1 MQNKKKVLMKNT
13 IMLYLLRFSTYFFS
27 FITVPYQTRIMG
39 NEIYGKI
46 GIATAL
52 MLYFQLFLDF
62 GFLLSGTEEVAKN
75 KDNTQQLSTIFT
87 SIVMAKIVFS
97 FVSAGVLFG
106 ICQLVP
112 QYQGEQTLYFLFLMQ
127 AIISTFLPDYLYRG
141 LEDMSMITYRTV
153 FVKAIFTVLIFVFLQ
168 EPSDYLLVPVISAI
182 GELCAVVWSW
192 IDLNKRYGI
201 GLVLVK
207 VEDLKRQLKK
217 SGHFFLSRIASTV
230 YTATNTIILGHID
243 PVGGTVGLY
252 TAANKLITTG
262 QTALAPI
269 SDSMYPYM
277 IKNKDF
283 KLVKKVLSIA
293 MPVIFVGAIVICI
306 LAEPLCIFIFG
317 KEFVGT
323 GKILCA
329 MMPIAVLTLP
339 DYILGFPTLGAM
351 GLSKH
356 ANISIYVSSGV
367 HVINLVIALSLGK
380 LNAVT
385 LALLTS
391 KAVTVEVLY
400 RLVMVIKNR
409 KIFSK
414 QGEEK

>member
-1 MQNKKKVLMKNT
+1 MQSKKKLLLKNT
-13 IMLYLLRFSTYFFS
+13 VMLYLLRFSTYFFS
-27 FITVPYQTRIMG
+27 FITVPYQTRVMG

-75 KDNTQQLSTIFT
+75 KDNKNRLSTIFT
-87 SIVMAKIVFS
+87 SIIVAKVVFA
-97 FVSAGVLFG
+97 VISAGVLFG
-106 ICQLVP
+106 ICQFVP
-112 QYQGEQTLYFLFLMQ
+112 QYRGEQTLYFLFLIQ

-168 EPSDYLLVPVISAI
+168 KPSDYLLVPIISAI
-182 GELCAVVWSW
+182 GELCAVIWSW
-192 IDLNKRYGI
+192 IDLKKRYGI
-201 GLVLVK
+201 GLVMVK
-207 VEDLKRQLKK
+207 VGDLMKQLKK
-217 SGHFFLSRIASTV
+217 SSYFFLSRIASTV

-277 IKNKDF
+277 IRNKDF
-283 KLVKKVLSIA
+283 KLVKKVLAIT
-293 MPVIFVGAIVICI
+293 MPIIFVGAIVICI
-306 LAEPLCIFIFG
+306 FAEPLCIFIFG
-317 KEFVGT
+317 KEFAGT
-323 GKILCA
+323 GQILCA

-367 HVINLVIALSLGK
+367 HVVNLVIALSLGR

-391 KAVTVEVLY
+391 IAVFVEVSY
-400 RLVMVIKNR
+400 RLIVVLRNKN
-409 KIFSK
+409 IFNK
-414 QGEEK
+414 QGEVE